1 MMSTEKN
8 AGKSGISEQNPEP
21 IKTAADI
28 EAEPLQAT
36 AEVLPATTD
45 SEPAPETLEVAT
57 QATQTQNDLSA
68 LTQEQLINQLLAAQE
83 QLDELGEMKDGF
95 LRAKAEMENIR
106 RRSQNEIISARK
118 FAIESFAQEL
128 LTVKDSLDH
137 AALVE
142 LGDAE
147 STAVVTMKE
156 GLQLTLKQLE
166 TAFGKF
172 SVEQVEA
179 IPGVKFNPEQH
190 QAISMAPSEEVES
203 NHIIEVMQK
212 GFLLRDRLLRPAMVV
227 VAS

>member
-8 AGKSGISEQNPEP
+8 AGKSGRSEQNPEP

-45 SEPAPETLEVAT
+45 SEPAPETLEVAP
-57 QATQTQNDLSA
+57 QAPQNDLSA

-179 IPGVKFNPEQH
+179 IPGGKFNPEQH